1 MASKDIELRK
11 AGAVFDELNRLHD
24 QISRRAHELFRQGGE
39 LWGGSLT
46 DWLNAERELVW
57 KPAIELRQKGNQFEL
72 LAAVPGVE
80 AKDLDVQ
87 VTPEDIL
94 IRADIHHEHAAE
106 EGTVHRCEF
115 SAGRLFRSIHLPEK
129 IDPGSAKAEYRN
141 GMLYL
146 TAAAA
151 APAVQK
157 VAVRAA

>member
-1 MASKDIELRK
+1 MAGKDIELRK
-11 AGAVFDELNRLHD
+11 TNTVFDELDRLHK
-24 QISRRAHELFRQGGE
+24 QISQRAYDLFRQSGG
-39 LWGGSLT
+39 LWGSSVS

-57 KPAIELRQKGNQFEL
+57 RPAVELRQKGNQFEV

-87 VTPEDIL
+87 VTPEDVL
-94 IRADIHHEHAAE
+94 IRADIYHQHSAE
-106 EGTVHRCEF
+106 EGTVHLCEF

-151 APAVQK
+151 APVAQK
-157 VAVRAA
+157 VAVRTA